1 MSGDL
6 GYRDDWAS
14 DVAERIVGDIPHG
27 VLMQWAVEVPQRAAL
42 MLRRQLDNPSSG
54 RELTTFVE
62 EMVEALPD
70 YLPEQ
75 TAARLRAKLLGALL
89 ASAAL
94 GQHFRALGF
103 VAPKPAF
110 EIAGDPISS
119 EKVDP

>member
-1 MSGDL
+1 MSGDQGHL
-6 GYRDDWAS
+6 EDWAS

-27 VLMQWAVEVPQRAAL
+27 VFMRWAVEVPQQAAL
-42 MLRRQLDNPSSG
+42 MLRRQLNSPASG
-54 RELTTFVE
+54 RELTAFVE
-62 EMVEALPD
+62 EMVQALPD

-110 EIAGDPISS
+110 EIAGDPISG